1 MKKISALVLALA
13 MCMALVSCG
22 GGDTS
27 TPATSN
33 PAGSTPDASTSTP
46 STGADYS
53 SLEKVELIGADS
65 TAANAAGQ
73 LFGEMVAEKISSITG
88 GLLSME

>member
-27 TPATSN
+27 TPST
-33 PAGSTPDASTSTP
+33 STPDASTPSTSTP
-46 STGADYS
+46 DASTGADYS
-53 SLEKVELIGADS
+53 SLDPVQLIGADS

-73 LFGEMVAEKISSITG
+73 LFGEMVSS
-88 GLLSME
+88 

>member
-27 TPATSN
+27 TPST
-33 PAGSTPDASTSTP
+33 STPDASTPSTSTRTTPAWTP
-46 STGADYS
+46 SS
-53 SLEKVELIGADS
+53 
-65 TAANAAGQ
+65 
-73 LFGEMVAEKISSITG
+73 
-88 GLLSME
+88 